1 MYVTQNVE
9 PNPSSMKEIIQCAGG
24 QVSFAGA
31 RNTFNTSIAETVR
44 DKCLLLRADNVLT
57 AWRTEGL
64 RGVLRNKRT
73 KENRPFLSSPQCLFQ
88 SESKCEIFVMVN
100 SSNFNMNEN

>member
-24 QVSFAGA
+24 QVSFAGTG
-31 RNTFNTSIAETVR
+31 NTFNTSIAETVR
-44 DKCLLLRADNVLT
+44 DKSLLLRASADNFLT

-73 KENRPFLSSPQCLFQ
+73 KENRPFPSSPQSLFQ
-88 SESKCEIFVMVN
+88 SESKFLLW
-100 SSNFNMNEN
+100 

>member
-31 RNTFNTSIAETVR
+31 GNTFNTSIAETVR
-44 DKCLLLRADNVLT
+44 DKCLLSSLLGELRD
-57 AWRTEGL
+57 
-64 RGVLRNKRT
+64 
-73 KENRPFLSSPQCLFQ
+73 
-88 SESKCEIFVMVN
+88 CEEF
-100 SSNFNMNEN
+100 